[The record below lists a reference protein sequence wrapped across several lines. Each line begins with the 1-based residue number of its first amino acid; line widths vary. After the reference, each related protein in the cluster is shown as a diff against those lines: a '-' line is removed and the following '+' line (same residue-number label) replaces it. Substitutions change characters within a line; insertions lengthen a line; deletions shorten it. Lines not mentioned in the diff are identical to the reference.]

1 MKTTKRFCNANAA
14 APQGTVRAGDE
25 TVVQLVPPGDWPQWD
40 EDGREFSQKCDEET
54 FRRLLEN
61 FSGEVLV
68 DADHASERGEARDTR
83 AYAWIQ
89 ALSLDESGALCGAFR
104 WTDIG
109 AEAVSN
115 RRYRFVSVCWAC
127 EKVEEPKGRTV
138 KGSNRVRV
146 GPEDWRPVKL
156 VSVALTNTPNIPA
169 KPILNQESAGG
180 ASADQPENKE
190 TPNMDELKTLL
201 GLAPETP
208 DDEVI
213 AKAVATLKANAEEK
227 ANAEADAFAEENKDK
242 VQDAAKLRDAYL
254 RSPELAREIVANFKA
269 PAPALAPAPAKVV
282 CDSTKAQRPDLG
294 RDRPLSE
301 QLRGLSPEEANKR
314 LLENA

>member
-1 MKTTKRFCNANAA
+1 MKKRFCNANAA
-14 APQGTVRAGDE
+14 APQLAVQAGDE

-40 EDGREFSQKCDEET
+40 EDGKEFNQKCDEET
-54 FRRLLEN
+54 FQRLLEN
-61 FSGEVLV
+61 FSAEVLV

-89 ALSLDESGALCGAFR
+89 ALSLDESGALCGRFK

-127 EKVEEPKGRTV
+127 EEEGKG
-138 KGSNRVRV
+138 
-146 GPEDWRPVKL
+146 EWRPLKL

-213 AKAVATLKANAEEK
+213 AKAVATLKAAAEEK

-254 RSPELAREIVANFKA
+254 RSPELAREIVANFKSPA
-269 PAPALAPAPAKVV
+269 PAPAPAPAKVV
-282 CDSTKAQRPDLG
+282 CDSTKAQAPVLAEKNALRDGLAKCRPG
-294 RDRPLSE
+294 AERAAYVQAHAAE
-301 QLRGLSPEEANKR
+301 FAAEA
-314 LLENA
+314 AQ

>member
-1 MKTTKRFCNANAA
+1 MKKRFCNASAA
-14 APQGTVRAGDE
+14 APQLAVQAGDE

-40 EDGREFSQKCDEET
+40 EDGKEFSQKCDEET
-54 FRRLLEN
+54 FQRLLEN
-61 FSGEVLV
+61 FSAEVLV

-89 ALSLDESGALCGAFR
+89 ALSLDEGGALCGRFK

-127 EKVEEPKGRTV
+127 EEEKKG
-138 KGSNRVRV
+138 
-146 GPEDWRPVKL
+146 EWRPLKL

-169 KPILNQESAGG
+169 RPILNQESAGG

-227 ANAEADAFAEENKDK
+227 AEAEADAFAEENKDK

-269 PAPALAPAPAKVV
+269 PAPAPDPAPAKVV
-282 CDSTKAQRPDLG
+282 CDSTKAQAPVLAEKNALRDGLAKCRPG
-294 RDRPLSE
+294 AERAAYVQAHAAE
-301 QLRGLSPEEANKR
+301 FAAEA
-314 LLENA
+314 AQ

>member
-1 MKTTKRFCNANAA
+1 
-14 APQGTVRAGDE
+14 
-25 TVVQLVPPGDWPQWD
+25 
-40 EDGREFSQKCDEET
+40 
-54 FRRLLEN
+54 
-61 FSGEVLV
+61 
-68 DADHASERGEARDTR
+68 
-83 AYAWIQ
+83 
-89 ALSLDESGALCGAFR
+89 
-104 WTDIG
+104 
-109 AEAVSN
+109 
-115 RRYRFVSVCWAC
+115 
-127 EKVEEPKGRTV
+127 
-138 KGSNRVRV
+138 
-146 GPEDWRPVKL
+146 
-156 VSVALTNTPNIPA
+156 
-169 KPILNQESAGG
+169 
-180 ASADQPENKE
+180 
-190 TPNMDELKTLL
+190 MDELKTLL

-269 PAPALAPAPAKVV
+269 PAPAKVV

>member
-1 MKTTKRFCNANAA
+1 MTKRFCNALAE
-14 APQGTVRAGDE
+14 APQLAVAAGDE

-40 EDGREFSQKCDEET
+40 EDGKEFVQTCDEAT
-54 FRRLLEN
+54 FQTLLAN
-61 FSGEVLV
+61 FDGEVLV
-68 DADHASERGEARDTR
+68 DADHASERGDARDTR

-89 ALSLDESGALCGAFR
+89 ALSLDEGGALCGAFK

-127 EKVEEPKGRTV
+127 EEEGKGR
-138 KGSNRVRV
+138 
-146 GPEDWRPVKL
+146 WRPVKL

-169 KPILNQESAGG
+169 KPILNQASDGG
-180 ASADQPENKE
+180 ASAETNKPKESPE
-190 TPNMDELKTLL
+190 MDELKTLL

-208 DDEVI
+208 DDEAI

-227 ANAEADAFAEENKDK
+227 AQAEADAFAEANKDK

-269 PAPALAPAPAKVV
+269 PAPAPAPAKVV

-294 RDRPLSE
+294 RDKPLSE

>member
-1 MKTTKRFCNANAA
+1 MKKRFCNANAA
-14 APQGTVRAGDE
+14 APQLAVQAGDE

-40 EDGREFSQKCDEET
+40 EDGKEFNQKCDEET
-54 FRRLLEN
+54 FQRLLEN
-61 FSGEVLV
+61 FSAEVLV

-89 ALSLDESGALCGAFR
+89 ALSLDESGALCGRFK

-127 EKVEEPKGRTV
+127 EEEGKG
-138 KGSNRVRV
+138 
-146 GPEDWRPVKL
+146 EWRPLKL

-213 AKAVATLKANAEEK
+213 AKAVATLKAAAEEK

-254 RSPELAREIVANFKA
+254 RSPELAREIVANFKSPA
-269 PAPALAPAPAKVV
+269 PAPAPAPAKAV

-294 RDRPLSE
+294 RDKPLSE

>member
-1 MKTTKRFCNANAA
+1 MKKRFCNANAA
-14 APQGTVRAGDE
+14 APQLAVQAGDE

-40 EDGREFSQKCDEET
+40 EDGKEFNQKCDEET
-54 FRRLLEN
+54 FQRILEN
-61 FSGEVLV
+61 FSAEVLV
-68 DADHASERGEARDTR
+68 DADHASERGETRDTR

-89 ALSLDESGALCGAFR
+89 ALSLDESGALCGRFK

-127 EKVEEPKGRTV
+127 EEEGKG
-138 KGSNRVRV
+138 
-146 GPEDWRPVKL
+146 EWRPLKL

-213 AKAVATLKANAEEK
+213 AKAVATLKTAAEEK

-269 PAPALAPAPAKVV
+269 PAPAPAPAPAKAV

-294 RDRPLSE
+294 RDKPLSE